1 MNEFFKGVVDVLT
14 REVEKLSLLNDNSGI
29 VSYKKYEVFQRKDEI
44 GYDFVIL
51 MDYKR
56 SLKDYVLQKKISNK
70 ELVCLVQDAAR
81 IIAYAHQNNI
91 IHKNIKPENLFVSEE
106 GHCLVGDFSLSRKV
120 ESFQSHSQRKLQNVY
135 TAPEVL
141 SEYDYSVKT
150 DVYALGVV
158 LYGFLNDGILPMQME
173 HRTFLTELPH
183 PIRAKDKLAQVVLRA
198 IAYRQRDR
206 YESMSAFVE
215 ALEQLSESDF
225 ELAESYQNTLREEE
239 EARRQEEIRQQEEER
254 KRQEEEVRRQ
264 EEIRQQ
270 EEEAKR
276 QEEVRRQEEIRQQE
290 EEAKRQEE
298 IRKQEEEARRQE
310 EERKRQEEE
319 VRRQEEIRQQEEEAR
334 RQEEERKRQEE
345 EARKQE
351 ERTTETIQETKEKFD
366 TYVDDMHNKS
376 LKNVSLTAKQEDE
389 LKEFVEGQVEE
400 AILKLQKK
408 KENKK
413 KKEKTEYSSEDLI
426 ESVEINEKPLKIHA
440 KEEEYKGFFDFAL
453 AETYKNEEKHDE
465 VIYDKKMEEEPYE
478 QNLINTDTETK
489 KTGTFICMLILVI
502 VLFLAVLLWKH
513 PMSHQFIQDRID
525 DGILY
530 VSKLVDR
537 WK

>member
-1 MNEFFKGVVDVLT
+1 
-14 REVEKLSLLNDNSGI
+14 
-29 VSYKKYEVFQRKDEI
+29 
-44 GYDFVIL
+44 
-51 MDYKR
+51 
-56 SLKDYVLQKKISNK
+56 
-70 ELVCLVQDAAR
+70 
-81 IIAYAHQNNI
+81 
-91 IHKNIKPENLFVSEE
+91 
-106 GHCLVGDFSLSRKV
+106 
-120 ESFQSHSQRKLQNVY
+120 
-135 TAPEVL
+135 
-141 SEYDYSVKT
+141 
-150 DVYALGVV
+150 
-158 LYGFLNDGILPMQME
+158 
-173 HRTFLTELPH
+173 
-183 PIRAKDKLAQVVLRA
+183 
-198 IAYRQRDR
+198 
-206 YESMSAFVE
+206 
-215 ALEQLSESDF
+215 
-225 ELAESYQNTLREEE
+225 
-239 EARRQEEIRQQEEER
+239 
-254 KRQEEEVRRQ
+254 
-264 EEIRQQ
+264 
-270 EEEAKR
+270 
-276 QEEVRRQEEIRQQE
+276 
-290 EEAKRQEE
+290 
-298 IRKQEEEARRQE
+298 
-310 EERKRQEEE
+310 
-319 VRRQEEIRQQEEEAR
+319 
-334 RQEEERKRQEE
+334 
-345 EARKQE
+345 
-351 ERTTETIQETKEKFD
+351 
-366 TYVDDMHNKS
+366 MHNKS

-489 KTGTFICMLILVI
+489 KTGTFICMLILVM